1 LTQKD
6 KILKAAAKLFRKQS
20 YSATSMQDI
29 ADELSIKASS
39 LYNHISSKQEIL
51 SELLL
56 SNAEAFVKGMNDIKE
71 AELPPIDKLKRII
84 SIHVRLTVEDT
95 NKMSLMTNEWKL
107 LTAENKEIYLA
118 HRSAYEK
125 NLKSIL
131 EEAIQVGEIK
141 DVNIDLSLFSILS
154 TLRWLYTWYDRNRNI
169 SPIDLEI
176 ILYKNLIEGIVA
188 K

>member
-1 LTQKD
+1 
-6 KILKAAAKLFRKQS
+6 
-20 YSATSMQDI
+20 MQDI

-51 SELLL
+51 SDLLL
-56 SNAEAFVKGMNDIKE
+56 SNAEAFVKGMNDIKD

-107 LTAENKEIYLA
+107 LTAENKELYIA